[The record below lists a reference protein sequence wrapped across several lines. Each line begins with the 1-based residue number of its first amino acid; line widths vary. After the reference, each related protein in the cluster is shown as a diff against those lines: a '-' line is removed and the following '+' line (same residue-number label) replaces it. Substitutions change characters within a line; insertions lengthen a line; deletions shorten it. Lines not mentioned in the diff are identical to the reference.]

1 MGALLMAADKRVT
14 ISLSPDVLEKVEQEA
29 ERKDQFRTVWIQ
41 GAIMKRLEGGLS
53 LKGNYAA
60 AVAAAMA
67 AGRGK
72 LSRHDAEAVAAK
84 VISTFKDD

>member
-1 MGALLMAADKRVT
+1 MADKRVT
-14 ISLSPDVLEKVEQEA
+14 ITLSPDVLDRVEKEA

-41 GAIMKRLEGGLS
+41 GAIMNRLQGNKT

-60 AVAAAMA
+60 AVSAALQ

-84 VISTFKDD
+84 VISTFEAD

>member
-1 MGALLMAADKRVT
+1 MGAVLMADKRVT
-14 ISLSPDVLEKVEQEA
+14 ISLASDVLEQVEHEA

-41 GAIMKRLEGGLS
+41 GAIMSRLQGGLQ

-72 LSRHDAEAVAAK
+72 LNRHEAEAVAAK
-84 VISTFKDD
+84 VISTFNAD